1 MNLDPKVWGPHYWF
15 VFYSIALCY
24 PNNPNNIAKK
34 KFYNFVQ
41 NLPIFIPHEKISV
54 TFSNLID
61 KYPVSPYLD
70 NKDTLV
76 RWFHFIHNTINK
88 NMGKP
93 SISLADSL
101 DKYYYNY
108 KPQEELKKEWINYI
122 KQHIFIVIVVILI
135 ASIIYLYNI

>member
-1 MNLDPKVWGPHYWF
+1 MK
-15 VFYSIALCY
+15 
-24 PNNPNNIAKK
+24 
-34 KFYNFVQ
+34 
-41 NLPIFIPHEKISV
+41 KISV

-76 RWFHFIHNTINK
+76 RWFHLYTILLIK
-88 NMGKP
+88 NIKP

-108 KPQEELKKEWINYI
+108 KPQEELKKEWITYI
-122 KQHIFIVIVVILI
+122 KQHIFVVIVVILI
-135 ASIIYLYNI
+135 VSIIYLYNI

>member
-1 MNLDPKVWGPHYWF
+1 
-15 VFYSIALCY
+15 
-24 PNNPNNIAKK
+24 
-34 KFYNFVQ
+34 
-41 NLPIFIPHEKISV
+41 
-54 TFSNLID
+54 
-61 KYPVSPYLD
+61 
-70 NKDTLV
+70 
-76 RWFHFIHNTINK
+76 
-88 NMGKP
+88 MGKP

>member
-1 MNLDPKVWGPHYWF
+1 MQ
-15 VFYSIALCY
+15 
-24 PNNPNNIAKK
+24 KK

-41 NLPIFIPHEKISV
+41 NLPLFIPHEKISV

-108 KPQEELKKEWINYI
+108 KPQEELKKEWITYI
-122 KQHIFIVIVVILI
+122 KRTYICCYCCYFNSFH
-135 ASIIYLYNI
+135 YLSLQYIR